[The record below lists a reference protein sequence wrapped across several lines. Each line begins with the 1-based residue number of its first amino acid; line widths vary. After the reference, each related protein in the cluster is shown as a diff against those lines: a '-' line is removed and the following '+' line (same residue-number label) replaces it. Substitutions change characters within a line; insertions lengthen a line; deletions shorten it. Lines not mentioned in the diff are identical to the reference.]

1 MKKQGLIEGAVGIL
15 GILLWVI
22 WANAFPSMWEFW
34 VYVPAIL
41 FGFISIFMWKH
52 RDNYKVEEKMKKAYR
67 NANII
72 AFIGGAIFGIISYL
86 AIKDLEWFT
95 WGNWFVVTMYAF
107 CFCHGGGLIQF
118 RDRER
123 LKSMGEE

>member
-1 MKKQGLIEGAVGIL
+1 MKKQGIIEGAVGIL

-22 WANAFPSMWEFW
+22 WANIFPAMWEFW
-34 VYVPAIL
+34 IYVPAIL

-52 RDNYKVEEKMKKAYR
+52 REDYKVEEKMRKAYR

-72 AFIGGAIFGIISYL
+72 AFIGGAFFGIISYL
-86 AIKDLEWFT
+86 AIKDLEWFE
-95 WGNWFVVTMYAF
+95 WGNWFVATMYAF

-123 LKSMGEE
+123 LKNMSEE